1 MLYIF
6 NLKNSDFNLNR
17 SISACMVAQKKI
29 SESFDPDRAREYC
42 KEEIKKKI
50 DYYFYKTSKSNFC
63 LPSLS
68 FPSLVTR

>member
-17 SISACMVAQKKI
+17 SISACMVAQKKS
-29 SESFDPDRAREYC
+29 SESFDPDKAREFC

-50 DYYFYKTSKSNFC
+50 DY
-63 LPSLS
+63 
-68 FPSLVTR
+68 

>member
-29 SESFDPDRAREYC
+29 TESFDPDKAREYC

-50 DYYFYKTSKSNFC
+50 DY
-63 LPSLS
+63 
-68 FPSLVTR
+68 

>member
-1 MLYIF
+1 MKITNNIKMILLIILGVIVLYIF

-29 SESFDPDRAREYC
+29 SESFDPDKAREYC

-50 DYYFYKTSKSNFC
+50 A
-63 LPSLS
+63 L
-68 FPSLVTR
+68 